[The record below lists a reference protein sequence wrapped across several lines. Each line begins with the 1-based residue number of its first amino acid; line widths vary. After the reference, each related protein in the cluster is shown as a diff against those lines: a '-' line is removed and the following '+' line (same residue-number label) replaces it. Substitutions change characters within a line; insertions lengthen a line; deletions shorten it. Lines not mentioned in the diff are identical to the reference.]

1 MVRDIQRSISPR
13 TSCLAASSIP
23 KSAQKAGLTSVT
35 NLRKSRSSNV
45 IASELKEKV
54 NSKAVVYPSNEY
66 HDSLVS
72 DKDVNIQKEC
82 INLLRSKQY
91 RSCEMLTMF
100 HISTLKGN
108 DENTLK
114 LKATANEILG
124 DSIMYQ
130 DQPSRALS
138 YFQKAANNVRSAL
151 PPLKRRIGNV
161 LHVVSASEANLKL
174 KESKCLSKMG
184 NTIEASSLLESS
196 VPISHPLR
204 TFAISMELG
213 NLYMA
218 NGRSADAKRSFM
230 DALSRNPYALEAVEK
245 LVVLNAERSEVMRV
259 LNTALKKDQNQ
270 NENQVPS
277 NGLTNDFDLPI
288 SDLVTAY
295 FYSHRSTQSH
305 QLNALNQWKKLH
317 SEYPQNLHVLLQ
329 MALLQTRNPALE
341 PSPNAAKKTFEKI
354 RAIDDKFIEG
364 MDRYASILCQLNNV
378 TELGQ
383 LAQEFLSNNDDRAES
398 WSTLSLYHE
407 ACGNKDDA
415 LEAIDK
421 ALIIDSRNA
430 FCYYL
435 RGRILQSQH
444 QPDIAA
450 VSFFRANEIE
460 KDLSH
465 YEGMVTS
472 VLAAKRYKE
481 AVAVAKEAMNYAPRD
496 CRSLTLVGLALSKA
510 AMSSSRDSDVGKE
523 RATKALRKAIS
534 LDPFAMNPLLA
545 LVDLYIADSNFEEC
559 ERILIEAIDLGDGAF
574 LTPHTSVGN
583 SRQAILQR
591 KLADV
596 YAGSGKFVDAL
607 THYHRALSLHPDC
620 PDAQRGIEQMEKA
633 MGGLDASVDED
644 DRANYSY

>member
-1 MVRDIQRSISPR
+1 MVRNIQRSISPQK
-13 TSCLAASSIP
+13 SCLSVSSIP
-23 KSAQKAGLTSVT
+23 KSAQKAGIAPSS
-35 NLRKSRSSNV
+35 LRKSRSSNV
-45 IASELKEKV
+45 IASEQKGNITDKDD
-54 NSKAVVYPSNEY
+54 VYVSNECN
-66 HDSLVS
+66 DLLVY
-72 DKDVNIQKEC
+72 DKDIKMQKEC
-82 INLLRSKQY
+82 INLLRNKQY

-100 HISTLKGN
+100 HISTLRGN

-124 DSIMYQ
+124 DSIMHQ

-138 YFQKAANNVRSAL
+138 YFQLAASNVRSAL
-151 PPLKRRIGNV
+151 PPSKRRIGNV
-161 LHVVSASEANLKL
+161 LHAVSAPEVNLKL
-174 KESKCLSKMG
+174 KESKCLSRMG

-218 NGRSADAKRSFM
+218 NGRTADAKRSFM

-245 LVVLNAERSEVMRV
+245 LVTLNAERSEVMRV
-259 LNTALKKDQNQ
+259 LNTAMKKDQNQ
-270 NENQVPS
+270 NENQVPTE
-277 NGLTNDFDLPI
+277 GLSNDFDLPV

-295 FYSHRSTQSH
+295 FYSHKSTQSH
-305 QLNALNQWKKLH
+305 QLNALSQWKKLH
-317 SEYPQNLHVLLQ
+317 SEYPQNIHILLQ

-341 PSPNAAKKTFEKI
+341 PSPNAAKVTFEKI

-364 MDRYASILCQLNNV
+364 MDRYASILRQLNST

-383 LAQEFLSNNDDRAES
+383 LAQEFLCNNDKRAES
-398 WSTLSLYHE
+398 WSTLALYHD
-407 ACGNKDDA
+407 ACDNEDEA

-421 ALIIDSRNA
+421 ALVIDARNA

-435 RGRILQSQH
+435 RGRILESQH
-444 QPDIAA
+444 QPDTAA

-481 AVAVAKEAMNYAPRD
+481 AVTVAKEAMNYAPRD

-510 AMSSSRDSDVGKE
+510 AMSSSRDSAVGKE
-523 RATKALRKAIS
+523 RAIKALRKATS
-534 LDPFAMNPLLA
+534 LDPFALKPLLA

-559 ERILIEAIDLGDGAF
+559 ERILLEAIDLGDDTISKSQNRAR
-574 LTPHTSVGN
+574 N
-583 SRQAILQR
+583 SRQTILQR

-596 YAGSGKFVDAL
+596 YAESGKFVDAL
-607 THYHRALSLHPDC
+607 THYHRALSLYPDC
-620 PDAQRGIEQMEKA
+620 PDALRGIEQMEKA
-633 MGGLDASVDED
+633 MKGFDASVHED
-644 DRANYSY
+644 NRANYSY